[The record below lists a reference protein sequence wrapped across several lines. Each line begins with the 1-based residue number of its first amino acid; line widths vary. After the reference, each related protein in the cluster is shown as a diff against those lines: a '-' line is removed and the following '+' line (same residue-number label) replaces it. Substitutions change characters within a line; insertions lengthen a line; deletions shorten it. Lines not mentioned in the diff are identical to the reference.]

1 MRKYQELPVPTDVE
15 PEQIDPSNE
24 GPGIPEEDT
33 WSGECKVKEQEKG
46 SSAFY
51 LPPLRSSEAS
61 GYCSLSEDG
70 DTFEFKS
77 NRTFSKATPKKPA
90 KNEQEELEYTELLTV
105 V

>member
-24 GPGIPEEDT
+24 GPGIPEED
-33 WSGECKVKEQEKG
+33 WSDDCKAKEQEKG

-77 NRTFSKATPKKPA
+77 NRIFSKATPKKPA